1 MIFLLK
7 FYKINLIEMNKTLL
21 SVGIFFLIACSP
33 YKKIVIPMSKIQ
45 TDNWVDKP
53 EAMVISKLGPYKT
66 KALNETGY
74 ILIFD
79 YSSYN
84 HTPQKIKAPANYQ
97 HNVNISN
104 NNRQIIQPTTYVTT
118 SAKPGLDVN
127 QFEITKEKAMKFY
140 FDKNKNVIYVDAIGY
155 PDSVRYELRKK

>member
-1 MIFLLK
+1 MK
-7 FYKINLIEMNKTLL
+7 NLMVIGL
-21 SVGIFFLIACSP
+21 FFLIACSP
-33 YKKIVIPMSKIQ
+33 YKKIIIPMSKIQ
-45 TDNWVDKP
+45 TENWMDKP
-53 EAMVISKLGPYKT
+53 EAMVITKLGPYKT
-66 KALNETGY
+66 KTLNETGY
-74 ILIFD
+74 VLLFD

-84 HTPQKIKAPANYQ
+84 HSPQKKPAPKNYQ
-97 HNVNISN
+97 HNVNASVG

-127 QFEITKEKAMKFY
+127 QFEIIREKAMKFY

>member
-1 MIFLLK
+1 MIKKLL
-7 FYKINLIEMNKTLL
+7 
-21 SVGIFFLIACSP
+21 GIGIVILTACSP
-33 YKKIVIPMSKIQ
+33 YKKIVIPMSEIQ
-45 TDNWVDKP
+45 TDNWMDKP
-53 EAMVISKLGPYKT
+53 EALVISKLGPYKAKT
-66 KALNETGY
+66 MNETGY
-74 ILIFD
+74 ILLFD

-84 HTPQKIKAPANYQ
+84 HTPQKAQAPTNNYQ
-97 HNVNISN
+97 PNVSVS

-127 QFEITKEKAMKFY
+127 KYEIIKEKAMKFY

>member
-1 MIFLLK
+1 MK
-7 FYKINLIEMNKTLL
+7 NLMVIGL
-21 SVGIFFLIACSP
+21 FFLIACSP
-33 YKKIVIPMSKIQ
+33 YKKIIIPMSKIQ
-45 TDNWVDKP
+45 TENWMDKP
-53 EAMVISKLGPYKT
+53 EAMVITKLGPYKT
-66 KALNETGY
+66 KTLNETGY
-74 ILIFD
+74 VLLFD

-84 HTPQKIKAPANYQ
+84 HTPQKKPAPTNYQ
-97 HNVNISN
+97 HKVNASVG

-127 QFEITKEKAMKFY
+127 QFEIIREKAMKFY

>member
-1 MIFLLK
+1 MIKKLL
-7 FYKINLIEMNKTLL
+7 I
-21 SVGIFFLIACSP
+21 VGIFFLTACSP

-45 TDNWVDKP
+45 TENWMDKP

-66 KALNETGY
+66 KTLNETGY
-74 ILIFD
+74 VLLFD

-84 HTPQKIKAPANYQ
+84 HTPQKKPAPTNYQ
-97 HNVNISN
+97 HNVNASVG

-127 QFEITKEKAMKFY
+127 QFEIIREKAMKFY

>member
-1 MIFLLK
+1 MVIGL
-7 FYKINLIEMNKTLL
+7 
-21 SVGIFFLIACSP
+21 FFLIACSP
-33 YKKIVIPMSKIQ
+33 YKKIIIPMSKIQ
-45 TDNWVDKP
+45 TENWMDKP
-53 EAMVISKLGPYKT
+53 EAMVITKLGPYKT
-66 KALNETGY
+66 KTLNETGY
-74 ILIFD
+74 VLLFD

-84 HTPQKIKAPANYQ
+84 HAPQKKPAPTNYQ
-97 HNVNISN
+97 HNVNASVG

-127 QFEITKEKAMKFY
+127 QFEIIREKAMKFY

>member
-1 MIFLLK
+1 MKNLIFIGLFLL
-7 FYKINLIEMNKTLL
+7 T
-21 SVGIFFLIACSP
+21 ACSP

-45 TDNWVDKP
+45 TDNWGDNP

-84 HTPQKIKAPANYQ
+84 HTPQKKPAPKNYQ
-97 HNVNISN
+97 HNVNASVG

-127 QFEITKEKAMKFY
+127 QFEIIKEKAMKFY

>member
-1 MIFLLK
+1 MKNLIVIGLFLL
-7 FYKINLIEMNKTLL
+7 T
-21 SVGIFFLIACSP
+21 ACSP

-45 TDNWVDKP
+45 TENWMDKP

-66 KALNETGY
+66 KTLNETGY
-74 ILIFD
+74 ILLFD

-84 HTPQKIKAPANYQ
+84 HTPQKAQPPTNYQ
-97 HNVNISN
+97 PNMNASVGR
-104 NNRQIIQPTTYVTT
+104 NRQIIQPTTYVTS

-127 QFEITKEKAMKFY
+127 KFEIIREKAMKFY

>member
-1 MIFLLK
+1 MK
-7 FYKINLIEMNKTLL
+7 NLMVIGL
-21 SVGIFFLIACSP
+21 FFLIACSP
-33 YKKIVIPMSKIQ
+33 YKKIIIPMSKIQ
-45 TDNWVDKP
+45 TENWMDKP
-53 EAMVISKLGPYKT
+53 EAMVITKLGPYKT
-66 KALNETGY
+66 KTLNETGY
-74 ILIFD
+74 VLLFD

-84 HTPQKIKAPANYQ
+84 HTPQKKPAPTNYQ
-97 HNVNISN
+97 HNVNASVG

-127 QFEITKEKAMKFY
+127 QFEIIREKAMKFY

>member
-1 MIFLLK
+1 MFIGLFLL
-7 FYKINLIEMNKTLL
+7 T
-21 SVGIFFLIACSP
+21 ACSP

-84 HTPQKIKAPANYQ
+84 HTPQKKPAPKNYQ
-97 HNVNISN
+97 HNVNASVG

-127 QFEITKEKAMKFY
+127 QFEIIKEKAMKFY

>member
-1 MIFLLK
+1 M
-7 FYKINLIEMNKTLL
+7 
-21 SVGIFFLIACSP
+21 
-33 YKKIVIPMSKIQ
+33 
-45 TDNWVDKP
+45 DKP

-66 KALNETGY
+66 KTLNETGY
-74 ILIFD
+74 VLLFD

-84 HTPQKIKAPANYQ
+84 HTPQKKPAPANYQ
-97 HNVNISN
+97 HNVNASVG

-127 QFEITKEKAMKFY
+127 KYEIIKEKAMKFY